1 MSDDTAVGSEV
12 YRRLGNIEHKID
24 RIIRVEER
32 QANHSD
38 DLKRCFARVDK
49 CEERVRA
56 LEITDGAAAVRT
68 NHNSGAIGMFVSV
81 LISIGVALVAWK
93 MRGG

>member
-1 MSDDTAVGSEV
+1 MSGDAVTEGEV

-38 DLKRCFARVDK
+38 DLKRCFSKVEK
-49 CEERVRA
+49 CEDRIRQ
-56 LEITDGAAAVRT
+56 LEITDGAASVRT
-68 NHNSGAIGMFVSV
+68 NHNSGAITLF
-81 LISIGVALVAWK
+81 ISALVSIVVAVIAWK
-93 MRGG
+93 VRGG